1 MAQASSLLES
11 PLASILGGT
20 SAGTLRRAFG
30 YETVNDLLRHYPR
43 RYAHR
48 GELTDLAGLQDGDAV
63 TIFAKIDR
71 IASKKMKTRRGTI
84 LEVTVTD
91 GTGELTVTWFSQQWR
106 ERELRPGRLGLFSGQ
121 VSTYGRRRQLAHP
134 EYQLLPDGLTDD
146 PDAVAAFANEFIAV
160 YPATVKVT
168 SMRIAKAVRMVLDVL
183 GDVEDP
189 IPPDIRQAEGLLGL
203 GPALQQIHRPLSKEQ
218 AIEAR
223 ARLAFEEAFV
233 LQTVLAQRRHE
244 ASLLPARARATRDGP
259 LLTAFDERL
268 PFELTAGQHRVGE
281 EIAHDLGGDHPMHRL
296 IQGDVGSGKTIIAL
310 RAMLTVVDSGAQA
323 ALLAPTEVLAAQ
335 HYRSITSL
343 LGPLAER
350 GMLGGSEVATGVALL
365 TGSQRTGQRRRELI
379 EVFTGDAGIVVGTHA
394 LLQDSVI
401 FGDLGLVVVDEQ
413 HRFGVEQRSALAAK
427 SQDGTRP
434 HVLVMT
440 ATPIPRTVAMTVF
453 GDLDVST
460 LDELPSGRSPIS
472 THVVPVRES
481 PALVARA
488 WARVREEVAAG
499 NRVFVVCSRIGPV
512 DEESDLVEEG
522 ELPRDTEARQD
533 VDEALTEYSNEIPA
547 QGDGQ
552 GEPASV
558 AQVAARLAAHELA
571 GLSIG
576 VMHGRLAA
584 DEKDLVMAR
593 FARSDMP
600 DPIEVLV
607 STTVIE
613 VGVDVPS
620 ATVMIIMDADRFGIS
635 QLHQLRGRVGRGTAP
650 GLCLLFTEAP
660 LGSPGRE
667 RLDAVASTSDG
678 FELSRLDLMARRE
691 GDVLGASQSGR
702 RSSLRLIEAVRD
714 EELIVRARTHA
725 AVVVAADPGL
735 AGHPELRAAVDSLVR
750 TERAEF
756 IEKA

>member
-1 MAQASSLLES
+1 MAQVPSLLEA

-30 YETVNDLLRHYPR
+30 FETIGDLLRHYPR

-63 TIFAKIDR
+63 TILAKIDR
-71 IASKKMKTRRGTI
+71 ISSKKMKTRRGTI

-146 PDAVAAFANEFIAV
+146 PDAAAAFANEFIAV

-183 GDVEDP
+183 GEVPDP
-189 IPPDIRQAEGLLGL
+189 IPADIRQTEGLIGL
-203 GPALQQIHRPLSKEQ
+203 GQALQQIHRPTSSEQ
-218 AIEAR
+218 ADQAR

-233 LQTVLAQRRHE
+233 LQAVLAQRRHE
-244 ASLLPARARATRDGP
+244 ASLLPARARGTRDGP
-259 LLTAFDERL
+259 LLTAFDRRL
-268 PFELTAGQHRVGE
+268 PFELTAGQQRVGA

-296 IQGDVGSGKTIIAL
+296 VQGDVGSGKTIVAL

-335 HYRSITSL
+335 HYRSILSL

-394 LLQDSVI
+394 LLQESVI

-460 LDELPSGRSPIS
+460 LDELPSGRSPIA

-481 PALVARA
+481 PAFVARA

-499 NRVFVVCSRIGPV
+499 NRAFVVCSRIGALEGDWEV
-512 DEESDLVEEG
+512 GEDGES
-522 ELPRDTEARQD
+522 P
-533 VDEALTEYSNEIPA
+533 
-547 QGDGQ
+547 QGAGQ

-558 AQVAARLAAHELA
+558 AQVAARLAADELS

-584 DEKDLVMAR
+584 DDKDLVMAR

-620 ATVMIIMDADRFGIS
+620 ATVMIVMDADRFGIS
-635 QLHQLRGRVGRGTAP
+635 QLHQLRGRVGRGAAP

-660 LGSPGRE
+660 PGSPGRE
-667 RLDAVASTSDG
+667 RLDAVASTCDG
-678 FELSRLDLMARRE
+678 FELSRLDLMARHE

-714 EELIVRARTHA
+714 EELIVRARSHA
-725 AVVVAADPGL
+725 SAIVAADPGL
-735 AGHPELRAAVDSLVR
+735 AGLPQLRTAVESLVR